1 MSIKMEKLYHWLIA
15 RIVYN
20 DLYYID
26 ELTEYTSV
34 NETPIYRGFDI
45 IETTGDELFIQG
57 KSFSKSYNVAYDFAQ
72 MTLDSDCFIVQID
85 ADTIKVIN
93 VIDIYNDLKSHFIFS
108 DKETS
113 MILNE
118 KEVIAMDSWLKLS
131 LKNKEPNLTG
141 ATIYNFKGVLINE
154 TSKETTPV

>member
-1 MSIKMEKLYHWLIA
+1 MEKLYHWLIA

-20 DLYYID
+20 DSYYID
-26 ELTEYTSV
+26 ELAEYTSV

-57 KSFSKSYNVAYDFAQ
+57 KSFSTSYDVAYDFAQ
-72 MTLDSDCFIVQID
+72 MTPDSDCFIVQVD
-85 ADTIKVIN
+85 ANTIEVIN
-93 VIDIYNDLKSHFIFS
+93 VIDVYNDLKSHFVFS
-108 DKETS
+108 DKEKS

-131 LKNKEPNLTG
+131 LKNQELNLTG
-141 ATIYNFKGVLINE
+141 ATIYNFKGDILYEN
-154 TSKETTPV
+154 TKETTSV